1 MMCRRNIL
9 HALLS
14 PHKQYVNSVC
24 SQNWTSCMNGCGL
37 SSFQSIHLHNILL
50 TKIAFQ
56 KSQWFPLKTLVKW
69 GNNNN
74 NINNNTSLIWCR
86 WPVVQGLGRAYQDKQ
101 DFYWCAEATLARCPS
116 CCHQWIIWVP
126 AVFIQCVIKLCHLP
140 IHWIRLL
147 TFDQQNKFCMKR
159 IYIICCFLFPWVNG
173 YCTNIS
179 SAKSEIKASF

>member
-24 SQNWTSCMNGCGL
+24 SQNWITCMNGCGL

-56 KSQWFPLKTLVKW
+56 KSQWFPLKTLVKR
-69 GNNNN
+69 GHNNNN
-74 NINNNTSLIWCR
+74 NNNTSLIWCR
-86 WPVVQGLGRAYQDKQ
+86 WPVVQGLRRAYQDKQ

-116 CCHQWIIWVP
+116 CHHQWLTWVP
-126 AVFIQCVIKLCHLP
+126 AAVEP
-140 IHWIRLL
+140 RLAL
-147 TFDQQNKFCMKR
+147 A
-159 IYIICCFLFPWVNG
+159 IEPWLLIVCG
-173 YCTNIS
+173 
-179 SAKSEIKASF
+179 EIKFIFQYTPCFIKKTTRYLIAHNFGKWWMIFIFFHF